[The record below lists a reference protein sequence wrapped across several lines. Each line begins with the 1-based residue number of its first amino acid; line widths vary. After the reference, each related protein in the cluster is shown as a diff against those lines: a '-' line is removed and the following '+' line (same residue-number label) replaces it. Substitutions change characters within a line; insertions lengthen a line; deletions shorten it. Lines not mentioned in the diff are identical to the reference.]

1 MAKQLSQR
9 LGEQPLGSY
18 KAKAAETEISQKPA
32 GCAWI
37 PIFGN
42 QKKLFWLILPS
53 AKGSSQRPLGLE
65 VHGAKPLCAYSQ
77 GLVPSFCLLPG
88 AKTLSASLFSVGKI
102 TTICA
107 QFLLSLDNRQGK
119 VKRSMDSNLCSQEKQ
134 RNCYFLFLDFRGNK
148 IGSSCCTF
156 LEYLKTHILKKKQ
169 MGALGMSP
177 LHLSAGNEVH
187 SSSLSCAVSLPCDSL
202 FQ

>member
-1 MAKQLSQR
+1 M
-9 LGEQPLGSY
+9 
-18 KAKAAETEISQKPA
+18 
-32 GCAWI
+32 
-37 PIFGN
+37 
-42 QKKLFWLILPS
+42 
-53 AKGSSQRPLGLE
+53 
-65 VHGAKPLCAYSQ
+65 HGAKPLCAYSQ

-156 LEYLKTHILKKKQ
+156 LEYLKTHILKKKNRWEHWECLLSISLLE
-169 MGALGMSP
+169 MRCTAPHCPALCP
-177 LHLSAGNEVH
+177 YPVILSF
-187 SSSLSCAVSLPCDSL
+187 SSVNSWSNIEQAISWDWHI
-202 FQ
+202 FWQ